1 MQFFHHFSVINLN
14 AHARKNVLVFTPD
27 EWCRH
32 EAEGANLDG
41 IPGVHHR
48 HIPSHGGTVK

>member
-1 MQFFHHFSVINLN
+1 MPMPE
-14 AHARKNVLVFTPD
+14 KYVLVVTPD

-41 IPGVHHR
+41 SPGVHHR